1 MLELNDETALLVGNS
16 LVFSLARS
24 LSLSR
29 SRPYL
34 YFFVSRDD
42 TVVAHSSQEEFSW
55 ILTDVRVPFVNALL
69 LNVYIFY
76 ILFYLL
82 FNIVLPHKKYRR
94 KQERG
99 KGGLSRG
106 ENEIVGKRE
115 RGKKIKSQ
123 ENIRI

>member
-16 LVFSLARS
+16 LGFA
-24 LSLSR
+24 LSR
-29 SRPYL
+29 YS
-34 YFFVSRDD
+34 YFFISRDD
-42 TVVAHSSQEEFSW
+42 TVAHSFQGECSW

-94 KQERG
+94 K
-99 KGGLSRG
+99 
-106 ENEIVGKRE
+106 
-115 RGKKIKSQ
+115 
-123 ENIRI
+123 